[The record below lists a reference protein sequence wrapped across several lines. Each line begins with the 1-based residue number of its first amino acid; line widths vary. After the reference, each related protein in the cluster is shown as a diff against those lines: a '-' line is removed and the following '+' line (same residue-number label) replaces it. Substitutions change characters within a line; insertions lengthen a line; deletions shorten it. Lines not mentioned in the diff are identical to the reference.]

1 MQLQRA
7 TKGYPMN
14 GFFKGKIYGVATIGE
29 RGQIVIPADVRK
41 SLKVKPGDKLIVL
54 FSPDRKLIRLIPEE
68 DFNNFLKQ
76 ASKFV
81 SQLEKKV
88 ANKSKSRR

>member
-1 MQLQRA
+1 
-7 TKGYPMN
+7 MN

-29 RGQIVIPADVRK
+29 RGQVVIPAGVRK

-54 FSPDRKLIRLIPEE
+54 FRPDRKLIGLMPEE
-68 DFNNFLKQ
+68 DLSKFLKQ

-81 SQLEKKV
+81 SQLEKNV

>member
-1 MQLQRA
+1 
-7 TKGYPMN
+7 MN

-54 FSPDRKLIRLIPEE
+54 FRPDRKLIGLMPEE
-68 DFNNFLKQ
+68 DLSTFLKH

-88 ANKSKSRR
+88 THKNRSRR

>member
-1 MQLQRA
+1 
-7 TKGYPMN
+7 MN

-54 FSPDRKLIRLIPEE
+54 FNPDRKLIRLIPEE
-68 DFNNFLKQ
+68 DLSKLLKQ
-76 ASKFV
+76 ASRFV

-88 ANKSKSRR
+88 SKTKKSRS

>member
-1 MQLQRA
+1 
-7 TKGYPMN
+7 MN

-29 RGQIVIPADVRK
+29 RGQVVIPANVRK

-54 FSPDRKLIRLIPEE
+54 FRPDRKLIGLMPEE
-68 DFNNFLKQ
+68 DLSKFLKQ

-88 ANKSKSRR
+88 AHKSKSRR

>member
-1 MQLQRA
+1 MDE
-7 TKGYPMN
+7 M
-14 GFFKGKIYGVATIGE
+14 FKGRISGVATVGE

-41 SLKVKPGDKLIVL
+41 ALKVEPGDKLIVL
-54 FSPDRKLIRLIPEE
+54 FNPDRKIVGLSPED
-68 DFNNFLKQ
+68 DFSRFLKQ

-88 ANKSKSRR
+88 SKNKKQRTPK

>member
-1 MQLQRA
+1 
-7 TKGYPMN
+7 MN

-29 RGQIVIPADVRK
+29 RGQVVIPADVRR

-54 FSPDRKLIRLIPEE
+54 FRPDRKLIGLMPEE
-68 DFNNFLKQ
+68 DLSKFLKQ

-81 SQLEKKV
+81 SQLKKKV
-88 ANKSKSRR
+88 TTNKSRG